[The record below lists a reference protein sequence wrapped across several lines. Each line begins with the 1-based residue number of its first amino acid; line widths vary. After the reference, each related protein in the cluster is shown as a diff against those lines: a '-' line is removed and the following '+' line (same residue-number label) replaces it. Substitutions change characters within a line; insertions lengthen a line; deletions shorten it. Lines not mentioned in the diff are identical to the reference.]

1 MRSTQ
6 QGAPLGCVGG
16 FGIVTPRWW
25 IVSMVDRRNDDY
37 DGAGGGNSSVGA
49 GVVPVVKRLG
59 PLVRLSRVEGDED
72 LTEFCRSEWPRLVG
86 SMSLYLGRR
95 DLAEDLAQEALIRVC
110 ARWDE
115 VREASSPSAWAHR
128 VAFNLAKSHGR
139 REAAWA
145 RLRVRAVPRADGVP
159 VSDSADAIAVRAAVA
174 SLPTAQREAVILRYF
189 ADLPIR
195 HVAAVMECPENTVKT
210 HVRRAC
216 ARLRVSGLLDADDPD
231 DVEDVDDVE
240 EEVG

>member
-6 QGAPLGCVGG
+6 QGAPLGRVGG

-25 IVSMVDRRNDDY
+25 TVSIEDRRCDDY
-37 DGAGGGNSSVGA
+37 DGAGGRNSSA
-49 GVVPVVKRLG
+49 GELVVPVVKRSR
-59 PLVRLSRVEGDED
+59 PLVRLSRVEGDAG
-72 LTEFCRSEWPRLVG
+72 LTEFCRIEWPRLVG

-95 DLAEDLAQEALIRVC
+95 DLAEDLAQEALIRVG

-115 VREASSPSAWAHR
+115 VRQASSPSAWAHR

-145 RLRVRAVPRADGVP
+145 RLRLRAVPRADTDQP
-159 VSDSADAIAVRAAVA
+159 DSADALAVRAAVA
-174 SLPTAQREAVILRYF
+174 SLPTVQREAVILRYF

-195 HVAAVMECPENTVKT
+195 DVAAVMECPENTVKT

-231 DVEDVDDVE
+231 DVQGVE